1 MKRGNCRLRLV
12 RAQRRVPFMSRLT
25 IKIENADPKES
36 FSISLSTTEKI
47 TEAQQLIPLFQE
59 WIRMKEAPDVE
70 DKELF

>member
-1 MKRGNCRLRLV
+1 
-12 RAQRRVPFMSRLT
+12 MSRLT
-25 IKIENADPKES
+25 IKIENEKPEES
-36 FSISLSTTEKI
+36 FYISLSTTEKI